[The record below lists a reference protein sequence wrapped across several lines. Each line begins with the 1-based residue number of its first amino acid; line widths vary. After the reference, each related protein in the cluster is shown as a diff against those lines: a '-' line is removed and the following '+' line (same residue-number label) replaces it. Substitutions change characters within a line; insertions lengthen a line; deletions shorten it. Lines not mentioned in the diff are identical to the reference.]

1 MLKIDE
7 QLLNE
12 SKGLIGQPL
21 EDAIFNLQT
30 KKLHF
35 DIFGAVL
42 PKDLLLVNLEK
53 ARDLVVSIAQ
63 KHWGEV
69 DLFLHATLQKTSI
82 DLENANQRLI
92 SYFSSPQG
100 TKALFDYLL
109 VHHSM
114 EFENLITLVFGKEVK
129 LSKSVGGLR
138 QIHLYKIGKK
148 FFIHIIYNDHSSFWN
163 VLFLKKFIL
172 FLYKHR

>member
-1 MLKIDE
+1 MSMLKIDE

-53 ARDLVVSIAQ
+53 ARILSYPLLKNIGEKLIYFYMQHYKKHLLILKMQISGLSPTSLHPKEQ
-63 KHWGEV
+63 KP
-69 DLFLHATLQKTSI
+69 FL
-82 DLENANQRLI
+82 
-92 SYFSSPQG
+92 
-100 TKALFDYLL
+100 
-109 VHHSM
+109 
-114 EFENLITLVFGKEVK
+114 
-129 LSKSVGGLR
+129 
-138 QIHLYKIGKK
+138 
-148 FFIHIIYNDHSSFWN
+148 IIC
-163 VLFLKKFIL
+163 
-172 FLYKHR
+172 